1 MFLLVSLYG
10 IMIRKTTYNDHY
22 VCLFVSLSHF
32 LDFAFGDAI
41 IQYQLSGRTQ
51 KPMQKV
57 IGRPSMLGYSV
68 LRIHHLKRK
77 RISQPRL
84 KMERVE
90 IIQLQEKTANNVG
103 KDKMEKKLVNLGST
117 KPILT

>member
-1 MFLLVSLYG
+1 
-10 IMIRKTTYNDHY
+10 
-22 VCLFVSLSHF
+22 
-32 LDFAFGDAI
+32 
-41 IQYQLSGRTQ
+41 
-51 KPMQKV
+51 MQKV

>member
-1 MFLLVSLYG
+1 
-10 IMIRKTTYNDHY
+10 
-22 VCLFVSLSHF
+22 
-32 LDFAFGDAI
+32 
-41 IQYQLSGRTQ
+41 
-51 KPMQKV
+51 MQKV

-103 KDKMEKKLVNLGST
+103 KDKMEKKTREIRVNQTYFNLRLTVGILARPFKGHRQST
-117 KPILT
+117 QKKTQNRMYG